1 MITISHMVD
10 YLCQKQAPKPE
21 FQLRNALYALGTY
34 AELANFGPQQHLQ
47 RVMGRFLSGAN
58 SQTSGDHQKKTLHL
72 AESGGR
78 ASGITLPLPRALGW
92 DRLAGITVFEILV
105 FRSKLREVPCIS
117 MKLQVTSS
125 NNLFHQFPRNI
136 LKPPLGLNKII

>member
-10 YLCQKQAPKPE
+10 SLCQKQAPKPE

-58 SQTSGDHQKKTLHL
+58 SQTSGDHQKKLCTWLKVGVERVGSPCPYL
-72 AESGGR
+72 AH
-78 ASGITLPLPRALGW
+78 W
-92 DRLAGITVFEILV
+92 AGIDWRGSLS
-105 FRSKLREVPCIS
+105 SKSWSFDPSFV
-117 MKLQVTSS
+117 K
-125 NNLFHQFPRNI
+125 FPV
-136 LKPPLGLNKII
+136 